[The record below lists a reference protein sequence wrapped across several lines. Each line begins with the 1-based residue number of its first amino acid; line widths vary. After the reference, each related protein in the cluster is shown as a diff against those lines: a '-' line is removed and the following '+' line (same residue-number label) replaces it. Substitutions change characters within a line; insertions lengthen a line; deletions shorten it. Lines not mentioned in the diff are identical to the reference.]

1 MEQAHTLKPFQRLL
15 RLLNVDRKDISHI
28 YFYSFFVGITNL
40 SLPLG
45 IQAIINMIHL
55 GSISAS
61 WIVLIALVVVGILF
75 SGLLQFIQL
84 RITETLQQKIFVRS
98 SFEFAYRIPRFETHL
113 MADTYTPEL
122 MNRFFDTITLQKG
135 IPKLLID
142 FSAAILQLLF
152 GLILLSFYH
161 SFFIIFSIFLLT
173 VLIIALYITGKR
185 AVKTAIQESKYK
197 YKVAFWLEELARTM
211 QTFKLIG
218 QSDLPLHRTNDYVEG
233 YLKSRESHFKI
244 LMRQF
249 IQLTSFKIIIA
260 LFMLV
265 IGGVLVINNQMNIGQ
280 FVASE
285 IIILLVINSVE
296 KIISGLEVLYDVL
309 AAVDKIGHV
318 MDMPIE
324 EITKTN
330 THKLEPGPL
339 TVEISNMDYAYTRN
353 AKFGFNDFS
362 LKIAARQ
369 HTALIGSD
377 GSGRTTLLNLLGMA
391 YPLDGGSLSF
401 NNIPASN
408 IDVEHLRTIISDYV
422 PDQELFSGTIEE
434 NIVMGRSG
442 IQLQDVLWACEETD
456 LLNDIKALPDGFS
469 TLILPDGRGFSK
481 SMTEKII
488 MARCIVNKPSLL
500 LIDDH
505 QKFNVHFSQT
515 EASLKK
521 LLFAENASWTI
532 VAAINNKNWLPYF
545 KQIVVLDKGAIA
557 FKGTYEE
564 YQNSLNNN

>member
-1 MEQAHTLKPFQRLL
+1 MENKSTLKPFQRLL
-15 RLLNVDRKDISHI
+15 RMLNVDRKDISHI

-40 SLPLG
+40 TLPLG
-45 IQAIINMIHL
+45 IQAIVNMIQL

-61 WIVLIALVVVGILF
+61 WIVLIALVVIGILF

-113 MADTYTPEL
+113 MSDTYTPEL

-142 FSAAILQLLF
+142 FSASILQLLF

-161 SFFIIFSIFLLT
+161 SFFIIFSLFLLSA
-173 VLIIALYITGKR
+173 LIIALYLTGKK
-185 AVKTAIQESKYK
+185 AVNTAISESKYK

-211 QTFKLIG
+211 QTFKLVG
-218 QSDLPLHRTNDYVEG
+218 QSDLPLHRTNDFVEG

-249 IQLTSFKIIIA
+249 VQLTSFKVIIA
-260 LFMLV
+260 LCMLV
-265 IGGVLVINNQMNIGQ
+265 VGGVLVVNNQMNIGQ

-285 IIILLVINSVE
+285 IIILLIINSVE

-324 EITKTN
+324 EVAKLN
-330 THKLEPGPL
+330 THKLPAGPL
-339 TVEISNMDYAYTRN
+339 AVEISKMDYAYTRN
-353 AKFGFNDFS
+353 SKFGFSDFS
-362 LKIAARQ
+362 LKIDAGQ

-377 GSGRTTLLNLLGMA
+377 GYGKSTLLNLLGMA
-391 YPLDGGSLSF
+391 YPLDGGSISF
-401 NNIPASN
+401 NNIPSSN
-408 IDVEHLRTIISDYV
+408 IDMEHLRTIISDYV
-422 PDQELFSGTIEE
+422 VDQELFSGTIEE

-442 IQLQDVLWACEETD
+442 IALQDVLWACEKTD
-456 LLNDIKALPDGFS
+456 LLKEIKSLPDGFS
-469 TLILPDGRGFSK
+469 TIILPDRRGFSK
-481 SMTEKII
+481 SVSEKII
-488 MARCIVNKPSLL
+488 LARCIVNKPGLL

-505 QKFNVHFSQT
+505 QKFSANFSQ
-515 EASLKK
+515 S
-521 LLFAENASWTI
+521 ENAMQELFFSEDTTWTI
-532 VAAINNKNWLPYF
+532 VAATNNKNWLPHF
-545 KQIVVLDKGAIA
+545 KQIILLEKGNIL
-557 FKGTYEE
+557 FQGNYEG
-564 YQNSLNNN
+564 YKQFINK

>member
-1 MEQAHTLKPFQRLL
+1 MENKSTLKPFQRLL

-40 SLPLG
+40 TLPLG
-45 IQAIINMIHL
+45 IQAIVNMIQL

-61 WIVLIALVVVGILF
+61 WIVLIALVVIGILF

-113 MADTYTPEL
+113 MSDTYTPEL

-142 FSAAILQLLF
+142 FSASILQLLF

-161 SFFIIFSIFLLT
+161 SFFIIFSLFLLSA
-173 VLIIALYITGKR
+173 LIIALYLTGKK
-185 AVKTAIQESKYK
+185 AVNTAILESKYK

-211 QTFKLIG
+211 QTFKLVG
-218 QSDLPLHRTNDYVEG
+218 QSDLPLHRTNDFVEG

-249 IQLTSFKIIIA
+249 VQLTSFKVIIA
-260 LFMLV
+260 LCMLV
-265 IGGVLVINNQMNIGQ
+265 VGGVLVVNNQMNIGQ

-285 IIILLVINSVE
+285 IIILLIINSVE

-324 EITKTN
+324 EVAKLN
-330 THKLEPGPL
+330 THKLPAGPL
-339 TVEISNMDYAYTRN
+339 AVEISKMDYAYTRN
-353 AKFGFNDFS
+353 SKFGFSDFS
-362 LKIAARQ
+362 LKIDAGQ

-377 GSGRTTLLNLLGMA
+377 GSGKSTLLNLLGMA
-391 YPLDGGSLSF
+391 YPLDGGSISF
-401 NNIPASN
+401 NNIPSSN
-408 IDVEHLRTIISDYV
+408 IDMEHLRTIISDYV
-422 PDQELFSGTIEE
+422 VDQELFSGTIEE

-442 IQLQDVLWACEETD
+442 IALQDVLWACEKTD
-456 LLNDIKALPDGFS
+456 LLKEIKSLPDGFS
-469 TLILPDGRGFSK
+469 TIILPDRRGFSK
-481 SMTEKII
+481 SVSEKII
-488 MARCIVNKPSLL
+488 LARCIVNKPGLL

-505 QKFNVHFSQT
+505 QKFSANFSQS
-515 EASLKK
+515 ENAMQE
-521 LLFAENASWTI
+521 LLFSEDATWTI
-532 VAAINNKNWLPYF
+532 VAATNNKNWLPNF
-545 KQIVVLDKGAIA
+545 KQIILLEKGNIL
-557 FKGTYEE
+557 FQGNYEG
-564 YQNSLNNN
+564 YKQFINK

>member
-1 MEQAHTLKPFQRLL
+1 MEQQTTLKPFQRLM

-45 IQAIINMIHL
+45 IQAIINMIQL

-61 WIVLIALVVVGILF
+61 WIVLIALVITGIVF
-75 SGLLQFIQL
+75 SGLLQYIQL

-161 SFFIIFSIFLLT
+161 SFFIIFSLFLLT
-173 VLIIALYITGKR
+173 LLITALYITGKR
-185 AVKTAIQESKYK
+185 AVKTAISESKFK

-211 QTFKLIG
+211 QTFKLAG

-249 IQLTSFKIIIA
+249 IQLTTFKIIIA

-324 EITKTN
+324 EVVKLN
-330 THKLEPGPL
+330 THKLPAGPL
-339 TVEISNMDYAYTRN
+339 SIEIANMDYTYSRN
-353 AKFGFNDFS
+353 SKFGFSEFS
-362 LKIAARQ
+362 LNIQARQ

-377 GSGRTTLLNLLGMA
+377 GSGKSTLLNLLGMA
-391 YPLDGGSLSF
+391 YPLDGGSISF

-408 IDVEHLRTIISDYV
+408 IDMEHLRTIISDYV

-434 NIVMGRSG
+434 NIVMGRNG
-442 IQLQDVLWACEETD
+442 IQLQDVLWACEQTD
-456 LLNDIKALPDGFS
+456 LLTEIKALPEGFS
-469 TLILPDGRGFSK
+469 TQILPDGRGFSK
-481 SMTEKII
+481 TVTEKII
-488 MARCIVNKPSLL
+488 MARCIVHKPSLL

-505 QKFNVHFSQT
+505 QKFNVNFSES
-515 EASLKK
+515 EASLRN

-532 VAAINNKNWLPYF
+532 VASINNKNWLPHF
-545 KQIVVLDKGAIA
+545 KQIVVLEKGKIV
-557 FKGTYEE
+557 FQGTYDE
-564 YQNSLNNN
+564 YSQYTN

>member
-1 MEQAHTLKPFQRLL
+1 MEQQTTLKPFQRLM

-45 IQAIINMIHL
+45 IQAIINMIQL

-61 WIVLIALVVVGILF
+61 WIVLIALVIIGIVF
-75 SGLLQFIQL
+75 SGLLQYIQL

-161 SFFIIFSIFLLT
+161 SFFIIFSLFLLT
-173 VLIIALYITGKR
+173 LLITALYITGKR
-185 AVKTAIQESKYK
+185 AVKTAISESKFK

-211 QTFKLIG
+211 QTFKLAG

-249 IQLTSFKIIIA
+249 IQLTTFKIIIA

-324 EITKTN
+324 EIAKLN
-330 THKLEPGPL
+330 THKLPAGPL
-339 TVEISNMDYAYTRN
+339 SIEIANMDYTYSRN
-353 AKFGFNDFS
+353 AKFGFSEFS
-362 LKIAARQ
+362 LNIQARQ

-377 GSGRTTLLNLLGMA
+377 GSGKSTLLNLLGMA
-391 YPLDGGSLSF
+391 YPLDGGSISF

-408 IDVEHLRTIISDYV
+408 IDMEHLRTIISDYV

-434 NIVMGRSG
+434 NIVMGRYG
-442 IQLQDVLWACEETD
+442 IQLQDVLWACEQTD
-456 LLNDIKALPDGFS
+456 LLDEIKALPDGFS
-469 TLILPDGRGFSK
+469 TQILPDGRGFSK
-481 SMTEKII
+481 TVTEKII
-488 MARCIVNKPSLL
+488 MARCIVHRPSLL

-505 QKFNVHFSQT
+505 QKFNVNFS
-515 EASLKK
+515 ESEISLRN

-532 VAAINNKNWLPYF
+532 VAAINNKNWLPHF
-545 KQIVVLDKGAIA
+545 KQIVVLEKGKII
-557 FKGTYEE
+557 FQGTFDE
-564 YQNSLNNN
+564 YSQFTN

>member
-1 MEQAHTLKPFQRLL
+1 MENKPTLSPFQRLL
-15 RLLNVDRKDISHI
+15 RLLNVDRKDITHI
-28 YFYSFFVGITNL
+28 YFYSFFIGITNL

-45 IQAIINMIHL
+45 IQAIINMIQL

-61 WIVLIALVVVGILF
+61 WVVLIALVVIGILF
-75 SGLLQFIQL
+75 SGLLQYIQL

-142 FSAAILQLLF
+142 FSASILQLLF

-161 SFFIIFSIFLLT
+161 SFFIIFSLFLLT
-173 VLIIALYITGKR
+173 ALIIALYITGKR
-185 AVKTAIQESKYK
+185 AVKTAILESKYK

-309 AAVDKIGHV
+309 AALDKIGHV

-330 THKLEPGPL
+330 THKLPKQPL
-339 TVEISNMDYAYTRN
+339 SIEIAKMDYAYTRN
-353 AKFGFNDFS
+353 AKFGFSDFS
-362 LKIAARQ
+362 LKIEAGQ
-369 HTALIGSD
+369 HTALVGSD
-377 GSGRTTLLNLLGMA
+377 GSGKSTLLNLLGMA
-391 YPLDGGSLSF
+391 YPLDGGSISF

-408 IDVEHLRTIISDYV
+408 IDMEHLRTIISDYV
-422 PDQELFSGTIEE
+422 SDQELFSGTIEE
-434 NIVMGRSG
+434 NIVMGRNG
-442 IQLQDVLWACEETD
+442 IVLQDILWACEQTD
-456 LLNDIKALPDGFS
+456 LLDDIKALPDGFS
-469 TLILPDGRGFSK
+469 TIILPDGRGFSK
-481 SMTEKII
+481 SVTEKII
-488 MARCIVNKPSLL
+488 LARCIVHKPNLL

-505 QKFNVHFSQT
+505 QNLSANLSKS
-515 EASLKK
+515 EDSLKN
-521 LLFAENASWTI
+521 LLFSETASWTI
-532 VAAINNKNWLPYF
+532 VAATNNKNWLPLF
-545 KQIVVLDKGAIA
+545 KQIIVLEKGKIKFQGNYDA
-557 FKGTYEE
+557 FVQYGKF
-564 YQNSLNNN
+564 

>member
-1 MEQAHTLKPFQRLL
+1 MEQQTTLKPFQRLM

-45 IQAIINMIHL
+45 IQAIINMIQL

-61 WIVLIALVVVGILF
+61 WIVLIALVIIGIVF
-75 SGLLQFIQL
+75 SGLLQYIQL

-113 MADTYTPEL
+113 MSDTYTPEL

-161 SFFIIFSIFLLT
+161 SFFIIFSLFLLT
-173 VLIIALYITGKR
+173 LLITALYITGKR
-185 AVKTAIQESKYK
+185 AVKTAISESKFK

-211 QTFKLIG
+211 QTFKLAG

-249 IQLTSFKIIIA
+249 IQLTTFKIIIA

-324 EITKTN
+324 EVAKLN
-330 THKLEPGPL
+330 THKLPAGPL
-339 TVEISNMDYAYTRN
+339 SIEIANMDYTYSRN
-353 AKFGFNDFS
+353 AKFGFSEFS
-362 LKIAARQ
+362 LNIQTRQ

-377 GSGRTTLLNLLGMA
+377 GSGKSTLLNLLGMA
-391 YPLDGGSLSF
+391 YPLDGGSISF

-408 IDVEHLRTIISDYV
+408 IDMEHLRTIISDYV

-434 NIVMGRSG
+434 NIVMGRYG
-442 IQLQDVLWACEETD
+442 IQLQDVLWACEQTD
-456 LLNDIKALPDGFS
+456 LLDEIKALPDGFS
-469 TLILPDGRGFSK
+469 TQILPDGRGFSK
-481 SMTEKII
+481 TVTEKII
-488 MARCIVNKPSLL
+488 MARCIVHKPSLL

-505 QKFNVHFSQT
+505 QKFNVNFS
-515 EASLKK
+515 ESEISLRN

-532 VAAINNKNWLPYF
+532 VAAINNKNWLPHF
-545 KQIVVLDKGAIA
+545 KQIVVLEKGKII
-557 FKGTYEE
+557 FQGTFDE
-564 YQNSLNNN
+564 YSQFTN

>member
-1 MEQAHTLKPFQRLL
+1 MEHSNTLKPFQRLL

-28 YFYSFFVGITNL
+28 YFYSFFVGVTNL

-45 IQAIINMIHL
+45 IQAIINMIQL

-61 WIVLIALVVVGILF
+61 WVVLIALVVVGILF

-161 SFFIIFSIFLLT
+161 SFFIIFSLFLLT
-173 VLIIALYITGKR
+173 VLITALYITGKR
-185 AVKTAIQESKYK
+185 AVKTAIEESKYK

-211 QTFKLIG
+211 QTFKLVG

-324 EITKTN
+324 EVAKTN
-330 THKLEPGPL
+330 THKLEKGPL
-339 TVEISNMDYAYTRN
+339 ALEISNMDYAYTRN

-362 LKIAARQ
+362 LKIDAHQ
-369 HTALIGSD
+369 HTALIGAD
-377 GSGRTTLLNLLGMA
+377 GSGRSTLLNLLGIA

-434 NIVMGRSG
+434 NIVMGRKG
-442 IQLQDVLWACEETD
+442 ILLQDVLWACEETD
-456 LLNDIKALPDGFS
+456 LLNDIKSLPDGFS

-505 QKFNVHFSQT
+505 QKFNVHFSES

-521 LLFAENASWTI
+521 LLFAESAPWTI

-545 KQIVVLDKGAIA
+545 KQIIVLNKGKIA
-557 FKGTYEE
+557 FKGNYEA
-564 YQNSLNNN
+564 YVAHTNK

>member
-1 MEQAHTLKPFQRLL
+1 MEQQTTLKPFQRLM

-45 IQAIINMIHL
+45 IQAIINMIQL

-61 WIVLIALVVVGILF
+61 WIVLIALVITGIVF
-75 SGLLQFIQL
+75 SGLLQYIQL

-161 SFFIIFSIFLLT
+161 SFFIIFSLFLLT
-173 VLIIALYITGKR
+173 LLITALYITGKR
-185 AVKTAIQESKYK
+185 AVKTAISESKFK

-211 QTFKLIG
+211 QTFKLAG

-249 IQLTSFKIIIA
+249 IQLTTFKIIIA

-324 EITKTN
+324 EIAKLN
-330 THKLEPGPL
+330 THKLPAGPL
-339 TVEISNMDYAYTRN
+339 SIEIANMDYTYSRN
-353 AKFGFNDFS
+353 AKFGFSEFS
-362 LKIAARQ
+362 LNIQARQ

-377 GSGRTTLLNLLGMA
+377 GSGKSTLLNLLGMA
-391 YPLDGGSLSF
+391 YPLDGGSISF

-408 IDVEHLRTIISDYV
+408 IDMEHLRTIISDYV

-434 NIVMGRSG
+434 NIVMGRYG
-442 IQLQDVLWACEETD
+442 IQLQDVLWACEQTD
-456 LLNDIKALPDGFS
+456 LLDEIKALPDGFS
-469 TLILPDGRGFSK
+469 TQILPDGRGFSK
-481 SMTEKII
+481 TVTEKII
-488 MARCIVNKPSLL
+488 MARCIVHKPSLL

-505 QKFNVHFSQT
+505 QKFNVNFS
-515 EASLKK
+515 ESEVSLRN

-532 VAAINNKNWLPYF
+532 VAAINNKNWLPHF
-545 KQIVVLDKGAIA
+545 KQIVVLEKGKII
-557 FKGTYEE
+557 FQGTFDE
-564 YQNSLNNN
+564 YSQFTN

>member
-1 MEQAHTLKPFQRLL
+1 MENKSTLKPFQRLL

-40 SLPLG
+40 TLPLG
-45 IQAIINMIHL
+45 IQAIVNMIQL

-61 WIVLIALVVVGILF
+61 WIVLIALVVIGILF

-113 MADTYTPEL
+113 MSDTYTPEL

-142 FSAAILQLLF
+142 FSASILQLLF

-161 SFFIIFSIFLLT
+161 SFFIIFSLFLLSA
-173 VLIIALYITGKR
+173 LIIALYLTGKK
-185 AVKTAIQESKYK
+185 AVNTAILESKYK

-211 QTFKLIG
+211 QTFKLVG
-218 QSDLPLHRTNDYVEG
+218 QSDLPLHRTNDFVEG

-249 IQLTSFKIIIA
+249 VQLTSFKVIIA
-260 LFMLV
+260 LCMLV
-265 IGGVLVINNQMNIGQ
+265 VGGVLVVNNQMNIGQ

-285 IIILLVINSVE
+285 IIILLIINSVE

-324 EITKTN
+324 EVAKLN
-330 THKLEPGPL
+330 THKLPAGPL
-339 TVEISNMDYAYTRN
+339 AVEISKMDYAYTRN
-353 AKFGFNDFS
+353 SKFGFSDFS
-362 LKIAARQ
+362 LKIDAGQ

-377 GSGRTTLLNLLGMA
+377 GSGKSTLLNLLGMA
-391 YPLDGGSLSF
+391 YPLDGGSISF
-401 NNIPASN
+401 NNIPSSN
-408 IDVEHLRTIISDYV
+408 IDMEHLRTIISDYV
-422 PDQELFSGTIEE
+422 VDQELFSGTIEE

-442 IQLQDVLWACEETD
+442 IALQDVLWACEKTD
-456 LLNDIKALPDGFS
+456 LLKEIKSLPDGFS
-469 TLILPDGRGFSK
+469 TIILPDRRGFSK
-481 SMTEKII
+481 SVSEKII
-488 MARCIVNKPSLL
+488 LARCIVNKPGLL

-505 QKFNVHFSQT
+505 QKFSANFSQ
-515 EASLKK
+515 S
-521 LLFAENASWTI
+521 ENAMQELFFSEDATWTI
-532 VAAINNKNWLPYF
+532 VAATNNKNWLPNF
-545 KQIVVLDKGAIA
+545 KQIILLEKGNIL
-557 FKGTYEE
+557 FQGNYEG
-564 YQNSLNNN
+564 YKQFINK

>member
-1 MEQAHTLKPFQRLL
+1 MENKSTLKPFQRLL

-40 SLPLG
+40 TLPLG
-45 IQAIINMIHL
+45 IQAIVNMIQL

-61 WIVLIALVVVGILF
+61 WVVLIALVVIGILF

-142 FSAAILQLLF
+142 FSASILQLLF

-161 SFFIIFSIFLLT
+161 SFFIIFSLFLLSA
-173 VLIIALYITGKR
+173 LIIALYLTGKK
-185 AVKTAIQESKYK
+185 AVNTAILESKYK

-211 QTFKLIG
+211 QTFKLVG
-218 QSDLPLHRTNDYVEG
+218 QSDLPLHRTNDFVEG

-249 IQLTSFKIIIA
+249 VQLTSFKVIIA
-260 LFMLV
+260 LCMLV
-265 IGGVLVINNQMNIGQ
+265 VGGVLVVNNQMNIGQ

-285 IIILLVINSVE
+285 IIILLIINSVE

-309 AAVDKIGHV
+309 AAVDKIGYV

-324 EITKTN
+324 EVAKSN
-330 THKLEPGPL
+330 TYKLPAGPL
-339 TVEISNMDYAYTRN
+339 AVEISKMDYAYTRN
-353 AKFGFNDFS
+353 SKFGFSDFS
-362 LKIAARQ
+362 LKVDAGQ

-377 GSGRTTLLNLLGMA
+377 GSGKSTLLNLLGMA
-391 YPLDGGSLSF
+391 YPLDGGSISF
-401 NNIPASN
+401 NNIPSSN
-408 IDVEHLRTIISDYV
+408 IDMEHLRTIISDYV
-422 PDQELFSGTIEE
+422 VDQELFSGTIEE

-442 IQLQDVLWACEETD
+442 IALQDVLWACEKTD
-456 LLNDIKALPDGFS
+456 LLKEIKSLPDGFS
-469 TLILPDGRGFSK
+469 TIILPDGRGFSK
-481 SMTEKII
+481 SVSEKII
-488 MARCIVNKPSLL
+488 LARCIVNKPGLL

-505 QKFNVHFSQT
+505 QKFSANFSQ
-515 EASLKK
+515 S
-521 LLFAENASWTI
+521 ENAMQELFFSEDTSWTI
-532 VAAINNKNWLPYF
+532 VAATNNKTWLPHF
-545 KQIVVLDKGAIA
+545 KQIVLLEKGNIL
-557 FKGTYEE
+557 FQGNYEG
-564 YQNSLNNN
+564 YKQFINN